1 MSNELKDP
9 NQEQEMG
16 NTQKNN
22 MFINLVSGRPAS
34 VAKALRFGLNFL
46 KAGWD
51 VALLLNI
58 DGVQVIN
65 PVMEIG
71 LCPVTG
77 QPLPE
82 MLEDF
87 RDQGGRVLAGKECL
101 DQARIKPEGVPDWIE
116 IATFPLLEELMS
128 RPGIRTMTW

>member
-1 MSNELKDP
+1 MSNELEGP

-82 MLEDF
+82 MLKDF
-87 RDQGGRVLAGKECL
+87 RALRETLGTARPEERVALALGEREKASTGFC
-101 DQARIKPEGVPDWIE
+101 A
-116 IATFPLLEELMS
+116 S
-128 RPGIRTMTW
+128 